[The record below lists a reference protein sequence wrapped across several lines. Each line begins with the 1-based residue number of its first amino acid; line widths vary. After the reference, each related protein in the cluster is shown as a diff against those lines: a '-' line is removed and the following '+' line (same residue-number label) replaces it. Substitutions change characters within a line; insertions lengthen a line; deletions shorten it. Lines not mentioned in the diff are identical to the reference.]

1 MLLPLRFGGTAWA
14 QPIPGGS
21 LRPKSIPKYVTP
33 LVIPPEMPRT
43 SRGRVDYYE
52 IAVRQ
57 FEQQILPA
65 DLPPTTVWSYGSVNH
80 PGTFNYP
87 AFTIEANY
95 HRPVR
100 IKWIN
105 ELVDKNGDFL
115 PHLLPVDPTLHWANP
130 PGGTMGRD
138 SRPTFTE
145 TPGPYDGPVPIV
157 THVHGN
163 HAFDYSDGY
172 AEAWYLPDAHNISGG
187 LRHGGR
193 LLRLLPRQ
201 VPTGRTMAAG
211 QCSVRVSERSAGPR
225 SR

>member
-1 MLLPLRFGGTAWA
+1 MLLPIRFWGTAWA
-14 QPIPGGS
+14 QPPPRGS
-21 LRPKSIPKYVTP
+21 LDLQSIPKYVTP

-65 DLPPTTVWSYGSVNH
+65 DLPSTTVWSYGSVNH

-105 ELVDKNGDFL
+105 ELVDENGDFL

-130 PGGTMGRD
+130 PGGATGRD
-138 SRPTFTE
+138 SRPVFTE
-145 TPGPYDGPVPIV
+145 TPWAVRRAG
-157 THVHGN
+157 
-163 HAFDYSDGY
+163 SDRDPC
-172 AEAWYLPDAHNISGG
+172 AWQ
-187 LRHGGR
+187 
-193 LLRLLPRQ
+193 PR
-201 VPTGRTMAAG
+201 V
-211 QCSVRVSERSAGPR
+211 
-225 SR
+225 